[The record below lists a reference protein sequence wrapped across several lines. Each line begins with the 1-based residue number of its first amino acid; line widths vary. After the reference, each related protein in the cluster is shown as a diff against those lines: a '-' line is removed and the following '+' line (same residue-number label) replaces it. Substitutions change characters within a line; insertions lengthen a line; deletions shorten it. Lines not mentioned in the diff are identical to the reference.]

1 MDRLT
6 YDFQIGGSHCWQVK
20 GADNLECREVCQRQE
35 DRGCTDCPIAKAFDR
50 LAAYEETGL
59 EPGEIEQLKGEVFGL
74 RLDKQEL
81 EQYRALGPIDRLREL
96 KQADDEGRCVVLKCK
111 PNATVWFIKS
121 AFSTAHFPIE
131 GNHVS
136 IKGVACD
143 GDIYC
148 SAITAYNKISRS
160 FYMSDIGKTV
170 FLTREEAE
178 AALRREQDG

>member
-35 DRGCTDCPIAKAFDR
+35 DRGCTDCPIAKAFER
-50 LAAYEETGL
+50 LSAYEETGL

-81 EQYRALGPIDRLREL
+81 SALGPIDRLREL
-96 KQADDEGRCVVLKCK
+96 AQAHKENRVLPEGSGWFVTCSGKKLTVVM
-111 PNATVWFIKS
+111 
-121 AFSTAHFPIE
+121 
-131 GNHVS
+131 
-136 IKGVACD
+136 
-143 GDIYC
+143 DI
-148 SAITAYNKISRS
+148 
-160 FYMSDIGKTV
+160 
-170 FLTREEAE
+170 E

>member
-35 DRGCTDCPIAKAFDR
+35 DRGCTDCPIAKAFER
-50 LAAYEETGL
+50 LSAYEETGL

-96 KQADDEGRCVVLKCK
+96 DQAHKENRVLPEGSGWFVTCSGKKLTVVM
-111 PNATVWFIKS
+111 
-121 AFSTAHFPIE
+121 
-131 GNHVS
+131 
-136 IKGVACD
+136 
-143 GDIYC
+143 DI
-148 SAITAYNKISRS
+148 
-160 FYMSDIGKTV
+160 
-170 FLTREEAE
+170 E
-178 AALRREQDG
+178 AALRREQE